1 MFVRNDCKRHKVR
14 KRLDETKRY
23 WTRNEIKEMLDK
35 TNETKRYSEF
45 KKKNY
50 ETQRFACL
58 EIKKYR
64 PCKRFKFDFT
74 IFYNDANKSEFE
86 IKNLSELIEQL

>member
-1 MFVRNDCKRHKVR
+1 MIVKDTKYERDQMRLRDTEQEMKSKRCQIRRMRPKDI
-14 KRLDETKRY
+14 L
-23 WTRNEIKEMLDK
+23 NL
-35 TNETKRYSEF
+35 